1 MENLTTISSDKK
13 TPENN
18 MDFYMYKY
26 SCPSW
31 IGTYK
36 NINHL
41 VVSPQTSENDVKT
54 LARNISNKSTG
65 SQNCKIDLLQK
76 YKMIILAEK
85 CYPSIPNMTFNKH

>member
-1 MENLTTISSDKK
+1 MENLSNNSSNNK

-36 NINHL
+36 NISHL
-41 VVSPQTSENDVKT
+41 KK
-54 LARNISNKSTG
+54 NI
-65 SQNCKIDLLQK
+65 
-76 YKMIILAEK
+76 
-85 CYPSIPNMTFNKH
+85 